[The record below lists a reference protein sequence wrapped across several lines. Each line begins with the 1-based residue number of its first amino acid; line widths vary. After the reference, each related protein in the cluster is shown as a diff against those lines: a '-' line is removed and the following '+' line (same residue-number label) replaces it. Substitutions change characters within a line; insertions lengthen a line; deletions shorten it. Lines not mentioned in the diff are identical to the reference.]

1 MKITKRQLKRIIKEE
16 KAKVL
21 AEQPL
26 EQYEDDAFLDLE
38 EALKNEITDAL
49 EKGLIWDDV
58 EDAFQSAKDYLKTM
72 WET

>member
-38 EALKNEITDAL
+38 EALKNKIAEAL
-49 EKGLIWDDV
+49 DGGLIWDDI
-58 EDAFQSAKDYLKTM
+58 EDAFQSAKNYLK
-72 WET
+72 EVGGY